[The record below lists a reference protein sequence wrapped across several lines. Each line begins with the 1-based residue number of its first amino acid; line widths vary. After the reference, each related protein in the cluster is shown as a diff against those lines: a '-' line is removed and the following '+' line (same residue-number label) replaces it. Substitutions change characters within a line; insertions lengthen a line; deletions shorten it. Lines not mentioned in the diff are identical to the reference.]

1 MGLKILEQ
9 PIIIP
14 TPLPSP
20 FYAHAAVSP
29 LHDHAAI
36 TSSFL
41 YGALYH

>member
-1 MGLKILEQ
+1 MGLKNLEQ
-9 PIIIP
+9 TIIIP

-20 FYAHAAVSP
+20 FYPYAAVSP
-29 LHDHAAI
+29 LYDYAAI